1 MTRHQHARGV
11 RIGFAEA
18 PSHVREWVPRAR
30 DAAPIFTDGWRLLAE
45 RLDQVDPWWVERHDE
60 LAGYAARAV
69 GLIDGDALLHWDV
82 RADNL
87 IFGEHRDVL
96 IDWGQVR
103 RGAPWMDHAILA
115 MDCVLSGSE
124 VSALEFFRTDPALA
138 DRDPADLVSLMAS
151 AAMTFA
157 ARSADAAPPGL
168 PTMPAL
174 RARWAEN
181 LRHELDRL
189 L

>member
-1 MTRHQHARGV
+1 MSFPAHRN
-11 RIGFAEA
+11 
-18 PSHVREWVPRAR
+18 VP
-30 DAAPIFTDGWRLLAE
+30 
-45 RLDQVDPWWVERHDE
+45 E
-60 LAGYAARAV
+60 LPDSYD
-69 GLIDGDALLHWDV
+69 DGDWVALL
-82 RADNL
+82 L
-87 IFGEHRDVL
+87 E
-96 IDWGQVR
+96 
-103 RGAPWMDHAILA
+103 
-115 MDCVLSGSE
+115 DCVLSGSE